1 VGSSILI
8 YDFDGV
14 ICESVDI
21 KTEAYRELYADVRPD
36 QMEEIVRYHL
46 ANGGVS
52 RFRKIE
58 HIEVNILAAAT
69 GPDAWQ
75 RRAERF
81 AALVKDRVIRSPYV
95 PGVRAFIERHAMT
108 HQQYICTGTPESE
121 MRDITDARGISRFF
135 TGIYGSPATKVTI
148 LTRIIQEASVDAS
161 TCVFFG
167 DALTDHE
174 AAVAIG
180 VPFVGVASHHTE
192 FPVETVVIRD
202 FHDPMLAQVLQR

>member
-1 VGSSILI
+1 MTPSLRVGFLGAGLIAEYHSKSIRRAELPFEVRRAGV
-8 YDFDGV
+8 FD
-14 ICESVDI
+14 
-21 KTEAYRELYADVRPD
+21 PD
-36 QMEEIVRYHL
+36 P
-46 ANGGVS
+46 S
-52 RFRKIE
+52 
-58 HIEVNILAAAT
+58 
-69 GPDAWQ
+69 
-75 RRAERF
+75 RAERF